1 MKQRNWIWVVIFA
14 AIFAGCLALW
24 LLPRG
29 GGETVLV
36 YQDGQL
42 LRTLD
47 LRQDTVFT
55 VEGPAGE
62 NTVTVTGGEVF
73 VSQADCP
80 DQVCVLH
87 GPLRRTGG
95 PIVCLPNRLSIEW
108 ATGADV
114 DAQRNG
120 RAVMK
125 LRKLTLTAV
134 LTAAALVL
142 FVLESQLPPLTAIPG
157 IKPGLSNI
165 FTLFAM
171 QALGPGWALGVL
183 LVRVTLG
190 CIITGQGMALL
201 YSLTGGLFAYAGM
214 LALRRWFSG
223 RRLWILSVF
232 CAMAHN
238 FGQLCAA
245 ALIARTRAVWYYLPV
260 LLPAAILAGAL
271 TGLCTQL
278 LLQRL
283 GRAGLL
289 PAGKKQEEE
298 ANG

>member
-1 MKQRNWIWVVIFA
+1 
-14 AIFAGCLALW
+14 
-24 LLPRG
+24 
-29 GGETVLV
+29 
-36 YQDGQL
+36 
-42 LRTLD
+42 
-47 LRQDTVFT
+47 
-55 VEGPAGE
+55 
-62 NTVTVTGGEVF
+62 
-73 VSQADCP
+73 
-80 DQVCVLH
+80 
-87 GPLRRTGG
+87 
-95 PIVCLPNRLSIEW
+95 
-108 ATGADV
+108 
-114 DAQRNG
+114 
-120 RAVMK
+120 MK

-134 LTAAALVL
+134 LTAAALVM
-142 FVLESQLPPLTAIPG
+142 FVLENQLPPLTAIPG

-190 CIITGQGMALL
+190 CVITGQGMALL
-201 YSLTGGLFAYAGM
+201 YSLTGGLFAYIGM

-223 RRLWILSVF
+223 RRLWILSIF

-245 ALIARTRAVWYYLPV
+245 ALIARTRAVWYFLPV

-289 PAGKKQEEE
+289 PADKKQEEE

>member
-95 PIVCLPNRLSIEW
+95 PIVCLPNRLSIQWIERD
-108 ATGADV
+108 AAV
-114 DAQRNG
+114 DAVSGG
-120 RAVMK
+120 R
-125 LRKLTLTAV
+125 
-134 LTAAALVL
+134 
-142 FVLESQLPPLTAIPG
+142 
-157 IKPGLSNI
+157 
-165 FTLFAM
+165 
-171 QALGPGWALGVL
+171 
-183 LVRVTLG
+183 
-190 CIITGQGMALL
+190 
-201 YSLTGGLFAYAGM
+201 
-214 LALRRWFSG
+214 
-223 RRLWILSVF
+223 
-232 CAMAHN
+232 
-238 FGQLCAA
+238 
-245 ALIARTRAVWYYLPV
+245 
-260 LLPAAILAGAL
+260 
-271 TGLCTQL
+271 
-278 LLQRL
+278 
-283 GRAGLL
+283 
-289 PAGKKQEEE
+289 
-298 ANG
+298 

>member
-55 VEGPAGE
+55 VEGP
-62 NTVTVTGGEVF
+62 VTVTGGEVF

-114 DAQRNG
+114 DA
-120 RAVMK
+120 
-125 LRKLTLTAV
+125 
-134 LTAAALVL
+134 
-142 FVLESQLPPLTAIPG
+142 
-157 IKPGLSNI
+157 LS
-165 FTLFAM
+165 
-171 QALGPGWALGVL
+171 G
-183 LVRVTLG
+183 
-190 CIITGQGMALL
+190 
-201 YSLTGGLFAYAGM
+201 TGGL
-214 LALRRWFSG
+214 S
-223 RRLWILSVF
+223 
-232 CAMAHN
+232 
-238 FGQLCAA
+238 
-245 ALIARTRAVWYYLPV
+245 
-260 LLPAAILAGAL
+260 
-271 TGLCTQL
+271 
-278 LLQRL
+278 
-283 GRAGLL
+283 
-289 PAGKKQEEE
+289 
-298 ANG
+298 